1 MGSWQSIGDDH
12 VSVGLGIVIYDGD
25 GRTTRRVTVN
35 APDGIGGRRLIVFN
49 SVGWYAVNA
58 DGTGTATYDNDIST
72 GSMTR
77 TTFDFV
83 VTEVQGISLRRR
95 GAKLAQAIYS
105 VQREPGVTVSFV
117 TNVQTRQS
125 DLDNQ

>member
-58 DGTGTATYDNDIST
+58 DGTGPSGTCSMAGSTTTLQPDAT
-72 GSMTR
+72 GSTTVRTGPTTTPTPAASHGTR
-77 TTFDFV
+77 C
-83 VTEVQGISLRRR
+83 I
-95 GAKLAQAIYS
+95 
-105 VQREPGVTVSFV
+105 PTVPM
-117 TNVQTRQS
+117 
-125 DLDNQ
+125 